1 MSARHALS
9 SGEISSYGGDAQIV
23 ATRGEID
30 RVIAEL
36 NGIEA
41 WLRGQVELQDFA
53 VDPIRRVRLAIELP
67 PILEK
72 LGRIRD
78 ACGHAADSY
87 FGGEIEISREL
98 REGPEL
104 PIAQLAFGIA
114 GAGSL
119 LGVFGETKVSA
130 NLVGV
135 ESAISSPTS
144 IGTLADRLTGVGA
157 MIGKQKGADSAWLRI
172 EKFREPA
179 SPVSAAN
186 GLVSV
191 SEARYV
197 VYIPGTQSWG
207 PKPAVNPFDLTSNLS
222 AISKTGFAGSERA
235 VEAAMKQAGI
245 GPNSKVL
252 LVGHSQGGLVAANIS
267 TRYAGSKV
275 VTFGAPLGL
284 LAGELSAPTLAIEHR
299 ADPVT
304 QLDGRPNPLAAKW
317 VTVRQDFAANDP
329 IAQHEMSGY
338 RQTAFEID
346 NRSVAHGPQ
355 VAGPQMPGSQAT
367 GSENPGFEKM
377 RKELAGFAGKSAGQ
391 AYYFELSRVP

>member
-1 MSARHALS
+1 MAVVRGRHALS
-9 SGEISSYGGDAQIV
+9 SGDLSSYGGDAQIV

-36 NGIEA
+36 NGLEA

-53 VDPIRRVRLAIELP
+53 VDPLRRVRLAIELP

-87 FGGEIEISREL
+87 FGAETEISREL

-104 PIAQLAFGIA
+104 PIAQLASGIA
-114 GAGSL
+114 SVGSL
-119 LGVFGETKVSA
+119 LGVLGETKVAA

-135 ESAISSPTS
+135 ESSIASPTS
-144 IGTLADRLTGVGA
+144 IGTLADRLTSLGA
-157 MIGKQKGADSAWLRI
+157 MVSKEKGADSAWLRI

-179 SPVSAAN
+179 APVSAAN
-186 GLVSV
+186 GSV
-191 SEARYV
+191 AVPEARYV

-207 PKPAVNPFDLTSNLS
+207 PKPGVNPFDLTSNLS

-252 LVGHSQGGLVAANIS
+252 LVGHSQGGLIAANIS

-284 LAGELSAPTLAIEHR
+284 LAGELSAPTLAVEHR
-299 ADPVT
+299 ADPVP
-304 QLDGRPNPLAAKW
+304 QLDGRPNPLGDKW
-317 VTVRQDFAANDP
+317 VTVRQDFAASNP
-329 IAQHEMSGY
+329 LEQHEMAGY
-338 RQTAFEID
+338 RQTAFDID
-346 NRSVAHGPQ
+346 IDAGQ
-355 VAGPQMPGSQAT
+355 VAVGSQAT
-367 GSENPGFEKM
+367 GSENSGLDRM
-377 RKELAGFAGKSAGQ
+377 RKELSGFAGKSAGQ
-391 AYYFELSRVP
+391 AYYFELARVP

>member
-1 MSARHALS
+1 MALVRGRHALS
-9 SGEISSYGGDAQIV
+9 SGELISYGGDAQIV
-23 ATRGEID
+23 ATRGEIE

-36 NGIEA
+36 NGLEA

-53 VDPIRRVRLAIELP
+53 VDPLRRVRLAIELP
-67 PILEK
+67 PILER

-78 ACGHAADSY
+78 ACGHTADSY
-87 FGGEIEISREL
+87 FGAETEISREL

-104 PIAQLAFGIA
+104 PIAQLASGIA
-114 GAGSL
+114 GVGSL

-135 ESAISSPTS
+135 ESAIASPTS

-186 GLVSV
+186 RSIAV

-207 PKPAVNPFDLTSNLS
+207 PKPSVNPFDLTSNLS

-235 VEAAMKQAGI
+235 VEAAMQQAGI
-245 GPNSKVL
+245 KADSKVL
-252 LVGHSQGGLVAANIS
+252 LVGHSQGGLIAANIS

-275 VTFGAPLGL
+275 MTFGAPLGL
-284 LAGELSAPTLAIEHR
+284 LAGELSAPTLAVEHR
-299 ADPVT
+299 ADPVP
-304 QLDGRPNPLAAKW
+304 QLDGRPNPLGAKW
-317 VTVRQDFAANDP
+317 VTVRQDFAASNP
-329 IAQHEMSGY
+329 LEQHEMTGY

-346 NRSVAHGPQ
+346 
-355 VAGPQMPGSQAT
+355 SQPANT
-367 GSENPGFEKM
+367 GLDKM
-377 RKELAGFAGKSAGQ
+377 RQELAGFAGKSAGQ
-391 AYYFELSRVP
+391 AYYFELTRVP